1 MDAVR
6 RTDAER
12 HAPSSRFSPS
22 ARREKL
28 HARMVAKVTSAGDSY
43 RDHIRHHRARG
54 SEHPFGNKER
64 EAFEALRYKPN
75 LEDPLLT
82 GGFVE
87 AAVEIYEK
95 HGGKGLSPGILCSK
109 VIDYCRTEQECA
121 KTLGDSG
128 SEYYWPPDFQVHRD
142 RLRDQERR
150 GEGNGGRP

>member
-1 MDAVR
+1 
-6 RTDAER
+6 
-12 HAPSSRFSPS
+12 
-22 ARREKL
+22 
-28 HARMVAKVTSAGDSY
+28 MVAKVTSAGDSY